1 MVDLYEQY
9 ENIYNEKT
17 KNYFEE
23 VLSSYNNKNYRS
35 AVVMLYSIVIYDIVA
50 KIKELD
56 EIYNQKWAKKTLD
69 EVNTQRKAAPKS
81 PEWEKLLLD
90 NIKQQNDFLS
100 LSIIE
105 EIQHLREVRNQCAH
119 PAIDNNDEL
128 FTPSRYEADAL
139 IYRMLKDILTIPAMF
154 TNKITDYIT
163 EQISKIAG
171 YSEFKWK
178 DKNQLSKSFLKYFK
192 RMNDAV
198 FVKVFKD
205 MWKLT
210 FFTSNEECDKNRFSN
225 MLFLDIMLRE
235 RHTVIIDAMKSQ
247 KEYFNKISSDA
258 KVNKY
263 LSILIYRNNYLLSFL
278 DDATK
283 SFIKNSRYEMPDVRL
298 FAWFAFDTKE
308 EYIDNLFQ
316 ENAPQ
321 KFSDIILDNYRYD
334 PALLDVKD
342 YFKKS
347 IIKYYTNSSS
357 FNDADKN
364 FNNLIYPLSNEL
376 SKEEVLKIIEDSEG
390 NVQLTRRY
398 EYITSD
404 DRGKKLKKLV
414 DGVNIS
420 LEEISQFKHFA
431 KFYAN
436 YSDNNISLPFNIDE
450 ELLPF

>member
-1 MVDLYEQY
+1 
-9 ENIYNEKT
+9 
-17 KNYFEE
+17 
-23 VLSSYNNKNYRS
+23 
-35 AVVMLYSIVIYDIVA
+35 MLYSIVIYDIVA

>member
-1 MVDLYEQY
+1 MIQKSLNWAKPATSVSVQVSILEQRNMTFSDKTKA
-9 ENIYNEKT
+9 ENILLCNIDKVKYLDKVGKYFAFSKT
-17 KNYFEE
+17 EIK
-23 VLSSYNNKNYRS
+23 S
-35 AVVMLYSIVIYDIVA
+35 VI
-50 KIKELD
+50 
-56 EIYNQKWAKKTLD
+56 
-69 EVNTQRKAAPKS
+69 KS
-81 PEWEKLLLD
+81 LADL
-90 NIKQQNDFLS
+90 
-100 LSIIE
+100 
-105 EIQHLREVRNQCAH
+105 RNQCAH
-119 PAIDNNDEL
+119 PAMDNNDEL

-210 FFTSNEECDKNRFSN
+210 FFTSNDECDKNRFSN

-278 DDATK
+278 DDTTR
-283 SFIKNSRYEMPDVRL
+283 SFIKNSKYEMPDVRL

-308 EYIDNLFQ
+308 EYIDNLFK

-321 KFSDIILDNYRYD
+321 KFSDIILDNYKYD
-334 PALLDVKD
+334 SAFLDVKD

-347 IIKYYTNSSS
+347 IIKYYIESSS

-364 FNNLIYPLSNEL
+364 FNDLIYPLSDEL
-376 SKEEVLKIIEDSEG
+376 SKEEILKIIEDSEN

-404 DRGKKLKKLV
+404 DRGRKLKELV
-414 DGVNIS
+414 DGANITF
-420 LEEISQFKHFA
+420 EEISQFKHFA
-431 KFYAN
+431 KFYTN
-436 YSDNNISLPFNIDE
+436 YSDNDTSLSNTDDDSLPF
-450 ELLPF
+450 

>member
-35 AVVMLYSIVIYDIVA
+35 AVVMLYSVVIYDIIA

-56 EIYNQKWAKKTLD
+56 EIYNQEWAKKTIK
-69 EVNTQRKAAPKS
+69 EINTLRKTAPKS
-81 PEWEKLLLD
+81 PEWEKLLLEK
-90 NIKQQNDFLS
+90 IKQQNDFLS
-100 LSIIE
+100 LSIVE
-105 EIQHLREVRNQCAH
+105 EVRHLREIRNQCAH
-119 PAIDNNDEL
+119 PAMDNNDEL

-192 RMNDAV
+192 RMNDTV

-210 FFTSNEECDKNRFSN
+210 FYTSNEKCDENRFIN
-225 MLFLDIMLRE
+225 MIFIDIMLRE
-235 RHTVIIDAMKSQ
+235 RHTVLIDAMQSE
-247 KEYFNKISSDA
+247 KEYYNKISSDA

-278 DDATK
+278 DDTTK

-308 EYIDNLFQ
+308 EYIDNLFK
-316 ENAPQ
+316 EHAPQ
-321 KFSDIILDNYRYD
+321 KFSNIILDIYKHA
-334 PALLDVKD
+334 PELFEVKE

-347 IIKYYTNSSS
+347 IMKYYTDSAS

-364 FNNLIYPLSNEL
+364 FNDLIYPLSHEFT
-376 SKEEVLKIIEDSEG
+376 KAEVLKIIENSES

-404 DRGKKLKKLV
+404 DRGRKLKELV
-414 DGVNIS
+414 DGVKITF
-420 LEEISQFKHFA
+420 EEISQYKNFA
-431 KFYAN
+431 KFYKS
-436 YSDNNISLPFNIDE
+436 YDETNNSLPADIDE
-450 ELLPF
+450 DTLPF